1 MKSFQTKFFIDQ
13 TVINNTGVD
22 NLELTKR
29 LMVYLDKLNAI
40 LRKSTIIELLFNSS
54 AIIPDGGR
62 PYDGAAPLNN
72 PREGYEFWIHLR
84 SPRNIGQSGRASH
97 LFDSSGASVCVCDA
111 VKIYEPEN
119 TSEDFILRQI
129 GSLIHEVG
137 HTFIFPIEL
146 YDLAVIPDRSDILP
160 NLTVDVRNS
169 RDYASFSKLPWFS
182 KRPDMYYDPM
192 SEFAYSFDFSK
203 VQFCKL
209 FSAFINNLYKTGNI
223 QDLPPIPDLNKISIL
238 TEPGAK
244 VSILQTEK
252 DSNNPDTT
260 SKTSLIV
267 EGFADSMGLFNFNW
281 GVGNWTELTTF
292 PGRLRFVK
300 VNKDGFE
307 PKGAIIDVLDLLEV
321 GMKNGKMALYSENIP
336 LVKSA
341 QTTLPVV
348 VPPIVIPPVVV
359 PTTPPVVVTPPPVV
373 VVPPVT
379 STGSSQHIPNG
390 SIVLSPEN
398 LTLLSNVR
406 QSILTLKDDA
416 NNINAKVQKALSDMA
431 ALINNIAGK

>member
-13 TVINNTGVD
+13 TVINNTGAD
-22 NLELTKR
+22 TLELTKR
-29 LMVYLDKLNAI
+29 LMGYLDKLNAI
-40 LRKSTIIELLFNSS
+40 LKKSTIIELLYSS
-54 AIIPDGGR
+54 FSVLQDGDR

-72 PREGYEFWIHLR
+72 PRENYEFWIHLR
-84 SPRNIGQSGRASH
+84 APRNAQSGRASH

-111 VKIYEPEN
+111 VKIYEPDN

-146 YDLAVIPDRSDILP
+146 YDLAVIPDRSEVLP
-160 NLTVDVRNS
+160 NLTVDVRNA
-169 RDYASFSKLPWFS
+169 RDYTSFSKLPWFS

-192 SEFAYSFDFSK
+192 SEFAYGSDFSR

-223 QDLPPIPDLNKISIL
+223 QDLPPIPDLSKISIL

-244 VSILQTEK
+244 VSVFQTEK

-260 SKTSLIV
+260 AKTSLLL
-267 EGFADSMGLFNFNW
+267 EGFADSMGLFKFNW
-281 GVGNWTELTTF
+281 GISSWTELTTF

-300 VNKDGFE
+300 VNKVGFE
-307 PKGAIIDVLDLLEV
+307 PKGAIIDVLDLLET
-321 GMKNGKMALYSENIP
+321 GMKQGKDALYSETIT
-336 LVKSA
+336 LIKSA
-341 QTTLPVV
+341 QTTPPIVAPPVVTPPVV
-348 VPPIVIPPVVV
+348 VPP
-359 PTTPPVVVTPPPVV
+359 VVTPPPVV
-373 VVPPVT
+373 IQPPVT
-379 STGSSQHIPNG
+379 STGSSQSIPKG

-398 LTLLSNVR
+398 LTLLSNIR
-406 QSILTLKDDA
+406 QSVLTLKDDA
-416 NNINAKVQKALSDMA
+416 NNINAKVQKALSDIA
-431 ALINNIAGK
+431 AVINNIAGK